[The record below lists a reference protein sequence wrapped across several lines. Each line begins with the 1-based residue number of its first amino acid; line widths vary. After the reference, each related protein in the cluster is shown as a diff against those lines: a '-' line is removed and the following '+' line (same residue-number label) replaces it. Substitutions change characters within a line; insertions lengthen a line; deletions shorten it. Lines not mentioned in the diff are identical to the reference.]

1 MRALLPWC
9 VVFLAQSVEAVATG
23 DILFIKGSKYPH
35 GVKGLVHKS
44 PEKRYKEDGN
54 ILNRLVL
61 KVDVDALPSTEPPAI
76 DGPVDWLARAAAVA
90 RPKP

>member
-1 MRALLPWC
+1 MYAGDANVNHWELTNGGSNERIIHDVDA
-9 VVFLAQSVEAVATG
+9 VEAVATG

-61 KVDVDALPSTEPPAI
+61 KVDV
-76 DGPVDWLARAAAVA
+76 R
-90 RPKP
+90 